1 MELPRTSY
9 GAEGRRRSVLSADSL
24 KANVHEEGF
33 DRSPGQGR
41 KQLLRAGSGK
51 SPLDE
56 PVWRWHYILCV
67 AALPQLDRGSDY
79 ESERHRF
86 ESCTPHQSNFKVL
99 SGAPFLLGTLAGI
112 RTRWGRETEQT
123 RERLPASVRGRGG
136 ARSCGRRRRTRILY
150 AAGRTLRCSSGHLF
164 CLGTLAGI
172 RTSLE
177 ARAPSFRER
186 RMSYRR
192 KGAIAWLKPSHNGN
206 KNRER
211 ESRSA

>member
-1 MELPRTSY
+1 MRSRLRSNSPDLAEFNGSVRCAELLPEELPRTSY

-41 KQLLRAGSGK
+41 KRLLRAGSGK

-99 SGAPFLLGTLAGI
+99 LGAPFLFRSPCRDSNLAG
-112 RTRWGRETEQT
+112 
-123 RERLPASVRGRGG
+123 G
-136 ARSCGRRRRTRILY
+136 AN
-150 AAGRTLRCSSGHLF
+150 A
-164 CLGTLAGI
+164 
-172 RTSLE
+172 
-177 ARAPSFRER
+177 SFRER
-186 RMSYRR
+186 RMPYRR